1 MSVGDLVRNVRH
13 PHAGI
18 GIVTFV
24 YDEEGALVTYA
35 MAVFPAI
42 GKGPQMIYGDEAEVI
57 SERQD

>member
-1 MSVGDLVRNVRH
+1 MQVGDIVRNIRH

-35 MAVFPAI
+35 MAVFPNL
-42 GKGPQMIYGDEAEVI
+42 GKGPQMVYPDEAEVI
-57 SERQD
+57 NESR